1 MPTDIWDTFGGARL
15 EFDGV
20 TLRNTATI
28 PALSPLAGKVPGIA
42 PMLNGP
48 VGLDY
53 LGYASSAGLL
63 LRNLTVHDTQRRA
76 WLQLNPHWDTDSIV
90 GNVRVIQPSCF
101 ANSSKPL
108 PNLKVQCQPP
118 KKMKSD
124 DAPPIVL
131 HVAADGSDGGHSGIS
146 LAAVPEALRSL
157 RKQERGRAAPVHVHL
172 AAGVHRLAAPLV
184 LTEEHSD
191 HQGGVRFIGA
201 EGAVVSGGLAV
212 SGWRA
217 VAGEAELLEAPLP
230 AALREPP
237 RQLYVKGQ
245 RAQRTVSP
253 TILVGEILSVGKNQ
267 AFPADR
273 RGKRKCRRPGRSEH
287 HS

>member
-1 MPTDIWDTFGGARL
+1 MATVALATLSTLPLTESLMPADIWDTFGGARL

-76 WLQLNPHWDTDSIV
+76 WLQLNPHWDADSIV

-108 PNLKVQCQPP
+108 PNLKVQCQP
-118 KKMKSD
+118 KMKSD
-124 DAPPIVL
+124 DALPIVL
-131 HVAADGSDGGHSGIS
+131 HVASAGPRHLKSDDRE
-146 LAAVPEALRSL
+146 VALF
-157 RKQERGRAAPVHVHL
+157 VCCDI
-172 AAGVHRLAAPLV
+172 AAGEWGAA
-184 LTEEHSD
+184 
-191 HQGGVRFIGA
+191 
-201 EGAVVSGGLAV
+201 
-212 SGWRA
+212 
-217 VAGEAELLEAPLP
+217 
-230 AALREPP
+230 
-237 RQLYVKGQ
+237 RQLLQNGCE
-245 RAQRTVSP
+245 SP
-253 TILVGEILSVGKNQ
+253 TLESGFV
-267 AFPADR
+267 PW
-273 RGKRKCRRPGRSEH
+273 RSRMETAIA
-287 HS
+287 

>member
-101 ANSSKPL
+101 VNSSKPL
-108 PNLKVQCQPP
+108 PNLKVQCQP
-118 KKMKSD
+118 KMKSD

-131 HVAADGSDGGHSGIS
+131 HVAADGNDGGHSGIS

-157 RKQERGRAAPVHVHL
+157 RKPVWTT
-172 AAGVHRLAAPLV
+172 RTPPPPLSSQ
-184 LTEEHSD
+184 LTEEK
-191 HQGGVRFIGA
+191 V
-201 EGAVVSGGLAV
+201 
-212 SGWRA
+212 
-217 VAGEAELLEAPLP
+217 
-230 AALREPP
+230 
-237 RQLYVKGQ
+237 Y
-245 RAQRTVSP
+245 
-253 TILVGEILSVGKNQ
+253 
-267 AFPADR
+267 
-273 RGKRKCRRPGRSEH
+273 
-287 HS
+287 